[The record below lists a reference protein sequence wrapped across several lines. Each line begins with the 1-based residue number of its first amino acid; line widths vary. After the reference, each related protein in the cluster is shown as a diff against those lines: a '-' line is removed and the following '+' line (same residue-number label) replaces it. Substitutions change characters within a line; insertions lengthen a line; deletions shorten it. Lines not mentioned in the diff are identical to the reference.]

1 MGREVED
8 DLSIVDGAAQVTR
21 SWLHVPCPDIITSI
35 ATSGTALSAP
45 PQVVGQPTAD
55 RTHVQV
61 VVPAGVGP
69 GIAFMVNTPS
79 GQMQVT
85 CPQGVSA
92 GMPMMVNVAQS
103 V

>member
-1 MGREVED
+1 
-8 DLSIVDGAAQVTR
+8 
-21 SWLHVPCPDIITSI
+21 
-35 ATSGTALSAP
+35 
-45 PQVVGQPTAD
+45 
-55 RTHVQV
+55 V